1 MNKNNLNTIKKV
13 ILILLC
19 TPLLFSCA
27 GSDTKEK
34 TSTNSATHQQK
45 DDLIEQFT
53 RDLDRTTEASNNK
66 NWDAVMDMT
75 YPKLFNL
82 VPKEEFQGVLESM
95 FEIFKDFQTS
105 IISDVRH
112 SYPVIDY
119 EGDKFTKFSY
129 DTEIIYTFYNL
140 DDLDNSLP
148 GFIQQF
154 GEDNIETF
162 RNTNSIAVNSEASML
177 AVLEENV
184 SKWTYLNWDDNITE
198 QFIPTNIIDQLLK

>member
-1 MNKNNLNTIKKV
+1 MKKV

-19 TPLLFSCA
+19 TPLLFSCS

-34 TSTNSATHQQK
+34 TSTNSETHQQK

-53 RDLDRTTEASNNK
+53 RDLDLNTEASNNK
-66 NWDAVMDMT
+66 NWDAVIDMT
-75 YPKLFNL
+75 YPKLFDL
-82 VPKEEFQGVLESM
+82 VTKEEFQGVLESM

-129 DTEIIYTFYNL
+129 DAEMMFTFFNS
-140 DDLDNSLP
+140 DDLDNILP
-148 GFIQQF
+148 VFIQEF
-154 GEDNIETF
+154 GEDNIKIF
-162 RNTNSIAVNSEASML
+162 QNTNSVAVNNEASML
-177 AVLEENV
+177 AVLEENA
-184 SKWTYLNWDDNITE
+184 SKWTYLNWDDNIE
-198 QFIPTNIIDQLLK
+198 QFLPSSVIDQLLK

>member
-1 MNKNNLNTIKKV
+1 MKKV

-19 TPLLFSCA
+19 TPLLFSCS

-34 TSTNSATHQQK
+34 TSTNSETHQQK

-53 RDLDRTTEASNNK
+53 RDLDLNTEASNNK
-66 NWDAVMDMT
+66 NWDAVIDMT
-75 YPKLFNL
+75 YPKLFDL
-82 VPKEEFQGVLESM
+82 VTKEEFQGVLESM

-129 DTEIIYTFYNL
+129 DAEMMFTFFNS
-140 DDLDNSLP
+140 DDLDNILP
-148 GFIQQF
+148 GFIQEF
-154 GEDNIETF
+154 GEDNIKIF
-162 RNTNSIAVNSEASML
+162 QNTNSVAVNNEASML
-177 AVLEENV
+177 AVLEENA
-184 SKWTYLNWDDNITE
+184 SKWTYLNWDDNIE
-198 QFIPTNIIDQLLK
+198 QFLPSSVIDQLLK